1 MANSDD
7 LEAHPHLAERLKE
20 AVDVANFSRRQAPQ
34 GTGEVERVVELPW
47 HLGGRKIR
55 DRFVRGQQ
63 EAPKPVQETPTGGLE
78 HHLKSRLGEIEDQSL
93 FDRKGP
99 QSAIDAYAELRR
111 KLGGS

>member
-1 MANSDD
+1 
-7 LEAHPHLAERLKE
+7 
-20 AVDVANFSRRQAPQ
+20 
-34 GTGEVERVVELPW
+34 VERVVELPG

-63 EAPKPVQETPTGGLE
+63 EAPKPVPETPKGGLE

-93 FDRKGP
+93 FQKGP